1 MDNNI
6 SLVIFI
12 IIILLV
18 LLLLMFNKRRRE
30 RYDET
35 IRYNPSLRL
44 IPDDHYPVLV
54 SGYNS
59 NQDGKLDMDFV
70 YDAANKDLKLQN
82 GNGFFNGPATSLH
95 GVNTGSNVI
104 YQTNP
109 NKTGFLPSA
118 PSNHVLTGGTNSV
131 VPKWTDPIELAN
143 SLNLLP
149 KGDTGLTGNKGAT
162 GPQGTKGA
170 TGDRGLTGNKGDK
183 GPTGDKGPQGSNATT
198 NLDTFTPISS
208 ILSGNDYITKGYEF
222 SSTPTVY
229 IANIAQLNFNNTSG
243 SSNQLLTYDGYR
255 DVASILLQSLSSQYG
270 STYTSA
276 QQTTDRKIRIT

>member
-18 LLLLMFNKRRRE
+18 LLLLMCNKRTRE

-70 YDAANKDLKLQN
+70 YDTANKDLKLQN

-104 YQTNP
+104 YQTQT
-109 NKTGFLPSA
+109 NKTGFLPSG
-118 PSNHVLTGGTNSV
+118 PSNHVLTGGTNLV
-131 VPKWTDPIELAN
+131 APNWKNPIDLAN

-183 GPTGDKGPQGSNATT
+183 GATGDKGPPGSNSTT
-198 NLDTFTPISS
+198 NLNASTPAYS
-208 ILSGNDYITKGYEF
+208 ILSGNGIGGYIF
-222 SSTPTVY
+222 SSTPTVNR
-229 IANIAQLNFNNTSG
+229 ANIAQLNFNNTSG

-255 DVASILLQSLSSQYG
+255 DVASILAQSFPGRSSASLSG
-270 STYTSA
+270 
-276 QQTTDRKIRIT
+276 RNIRLV

>member
-18 LLLLMFNKRRRE
+18 LLLLIFNKIKRE

-70 YDAANKDLKLQN
+70 YDTANKDLKLQN

-95 GVNTGSNVI
+95 GINTGSNVI
-104 YQTNP
+104 YQTQT
-109 NKTGFLPSA
+109 NKTGFLSSG

-131 VPKWTDPIELAN
+131 VPNWKNPIDLAN

-149 KGDTGLTGNKGAT
+149 KGDTGPQGSKGDRGATGAT
-162 GPQGTKGA
+162 GPTGPIGA
-170 TGDRGLTGNKGDK
+170 TGPKGDK
-183 GPTGDKGPQGSNATT
+183 GLTGPTGDKGNDAGM
-198 NLDTFTPISS
+198 NLNISVPANS
-208 ILSGNDYITKGYEF
+208 ILSGNQYTTLGYEF
-222 SSTPTVY
+222 STTPSLVNPNILWELRVNGTS
-229 IANIAQLNFNNTSG
+229 AN
-243 SSNQLLTYDGYR
+243 SNQLLTPIGYR
-255 DVASILLQSLSSQYG
+255 DSGTILAESLGRFLASRSG
-270 STYTSA
+270 SN
-276 QQTTDRKIRIT
+276 IRIT